1 MGLAVV
7 CRRQRVSGG
16 AHPTTSAIAVI
27 AIGPRSAS
35 TSREVHVPPHL
46 AFKDLAL
53 LPSLSLRIAY
63 SL

>member
-35 TSREVHVPPHL
+35 TCIPPHL